1 MREIVKNN
9 KVIYSYNTHK
19 MSDGVILS
27 IILFAVAVLLLIIS
41 ILISYLYLGEAPTYV
56 AGVGISSI
64 IFNVASMIEIIIEI
78 YFYENFHSEIRTM
91 LILQLLLFSIWIF
104 IIF

>member
-9 KVIYSYNTHK
+9 QIIYSYKTHK
-19 MSDGVILS
+19 LSEGVIHS
-27 IILFAVAVLLLIIS
+27 IIFFAIAVIFLIIS
-41 ILISYLYLGEAPTYV
+41 ILISYLYLGEAPSFI
-56 AGVGISSI
+56 AGFGLTSI
-64 IFNVASMIEIIIEI
+64 IFNIASITKIVMEI
-78 YFYENFHSEIRTM
+78 YLYENYSPEIRTM